1 MVNSITVIFF
11 SFHGGTEDG
20 KETVTQSRAQAET
33 GQIFMKFPASTG
45 AQGLVEDA
53 DEHTGRDRVIVT
65 IL

>member
-1 MVNSITVIFF
+1 MNSITVIFF

-53 DEHTGRDRVIVT
+53 DEHTGN
-65 IL
+65 